1 MTLSDEER
9 ARYSRHLLLGEV
21 GTSGQTKLKA
31 ARVLVVGAGGLGAP
45 AALYLAAAGVGTV
58 GLIDGDR
65 VDVSNLQRQVLFDTG
80 DVGAAKAERGAARLR
95 ALNPLITVVAHEEEL
110 RAANAAAILAGYDLL
125 IDGSDRLGTRYLV
138 NDACVLLAKPLVSA
152 AIHRFEGQAMTY
164 VPREG
169 PCYRCLFS
177 DASDGVVPNCAEAGV
192 LGVLPGVMGALQATE
207 AIKLITGIGIPLV
220 GRLLTYDALTL
231 RFGEFRFQ
239 RREDCAVCGTRPTI
253 TTLRDRPAPQP
264 APLPAGVR
272 SLTAQALRAL
282 LADGATAP
290 TLVDVR
296 DAHEYDS
303 GHLPHSLH
311 IPLPELP
318 ARIEA
323 LRGVGPVTFLCLSGV
338 RSRQACEIAAAAG
351 LTSLTHLE
359 GGLRAWQALP
369 ATLHYSS

>member
-21 GTSGQTKLKA
+21 GTAGQTKLKA

-207 AIKLITGIGIPLV
+207 AIKLITGIGTPLV
-220 GRLLTYDALTL
+220 GRLLTYDALAL
-231 RFGEFRFQ
+231 RFGEFRFE

-253 TTLRDRPAPQP
+253 TALRDTPTPQP

-282 LADGATAP
+282 LTDGATAP

-311 IPLPELP
+311 IPLVELP

-323 LRGVGPVTFLCLSGV
+323 LRGLGPVTFLCLSGV